1 MEVTVASND
10 DNKAI
15 LLLEKSEP
23 ALANAVRRTL
33 LAEIPIMAVDTVTFY
48 ENTSVMPD
56 EYVAHRIAMV
66 PFKTDLKAY
75 KRPEDCCSGNCASC
89 SVDLTIDEAGPKMVY
104 SSDIK
109 TSDAKIKPVSGK
121 IPIVELMPGQRLRL
135 EAKAVL
141 GRGEDHA
148 KWKFG
153 VASFKYAPVL
163 KADYRKIKDVKA
175 VADACPVGALAA
187 KAGKLELDEI
197 KCTECLACV
206 QAAGP
211 DALAIEPDRSRFV
224 FVVETNGQIT
234 AKDAVLQATKRI
246 TEKIESMQ
254 SQL

>member
-1 MEVTVASND
+1 MEVTVVSNE
-10 DNKAI
+10 DNKAV

-75 KRPEDCCSGNCASC
+75 KRPEDCCGGNCASC
-89 SVDLTIDEAGPKMVY
+89 SADLTIDEAGPKMVY

-121 IPIVELMPGQRLRL
+121 IPIIELMPGQRLRL
-135 EAKAVL
+135 EAKAIL

-163 KADYRKIKDVKA
+163 KPDYRKMKDVKA
-175 VADACPVGALAA
+175 VAEACPVNALTV
-187 KAGKLELDEI
+187 KSGKLELDEV

-206 QAAGP
+206 QTAGA

-224 FVVETNGQIT
+224 FVVETNGQLT
-234 AKDAVLQATKRI
+234 AKDAIIQATKRI